1 MPGCARPAR
10 TSAYEIG
17 HSGWVEYVQNPADGI
32 RIAYRVQGDG
42 PAIVM
47 VHGTALSQA
56 IWRGFGYV
64 REFETDFTTITLDLR
79 GHGRSDKP
87 HERSAYTAESMVSDV
102 LAVLDTVGIDRAHYL
117 GYSLG
122 GRVGFSLAVGHPQRM
137 LSLVSAGGSPRN
149 NRGTFDRVFFPGC
162 IDALEAGGMSGFLDG
177 WERSG
182 AVLDITTRAAFNA
195 NDALALAAYMRE
207 SENDPGVPDAAL
219 TGIRL
224 PTLLMVGSNDS
235 ERLRAARAALEV
247 MSSATLRVL
256 DGATH
261 GGTLRHSDARPAIR
275 EFLTSVPRP
284 DHSSSERLP

>member
-1 MPGCARPAR
+1 M
-10 TSAYEIG
+10 
-17 HSGWVEYVQNPADGI
+17 QNPADGI
-32 RIAYRVQGDG
+32 RIAYRVQGSG

-64 REFETDFTTITLDLR
+64 RALEADHTTITLDLR

-102 LAVLDTVGIDRAHYL
+102 LTVLDEVGIDRAHYL

-122 GRVGFSLAVGHPQRM
+122 GRVGFSLAATHPERM
-137 LSLVSAGGSPRN
+137 LSFLSAGGSPRIA
-149 NRGTFDRVFFPGC
+149 RGSFDRLFFPGC
-162 IDALEAGGMSGFLDG
+162 IDALEADGMSGFIDG

-195 NDALALAAYMRE
+195 NDALALAAYMRQ
-207 SENDPGVPDAAL
+207 SQDDPGVADAAL
-219 TGIRL
+219 AGIRL
-224 PTLLMVGSNDS
+224 PTLLLVGSNDS
-235 ERLRAARAALEV
+235 SALRASRAALAI
-247 MSSATLRVL
+247 MPNATLNVL

-261 GGTLRHSDARPAIR
+261 GGTLRHPDARPAIR
-275 EFLTSVPRP
+275 KFLASV
-284 DHSSSERLP
+284 SAV